1 MSDAES
7 EESSESGEQ
16 PPAVSAA
23 PYEKISCLGEG
34 AFGAVWLARCKS
46 SGRHVA
52 LKEVSRQLADP
63 ALLVPERDLLRQV
76 AEAREQGSWVS
87 PALTGLVAAFTSAFA
102 VSLAMD
108 LVEGGNLLEHL
119 KAEGRMPAFRVER
132 YGAEIAS
139 ALKWLHGA
147 GWLYRDLKLS
157 NVMLSLSEESLGRVK
172 LIDYGF
178 AFRGL
183 EASQAVGTLQ
193 TMAPE
198 VICCARAAW
207 KEELQLDFLPSSA
220 LVWKLRAA
228 IESIELDQEAL
239 RVSSPLFSLKTFLA
253 TSSAATVSMVAS
265 LLSSSPTLF
274 ILMPSLTTVIFLYSS
289 LSESAA
295 ARYKANA
302 KYNYGQNSKL
312 AATAETS
319 LAIAESRKVFFPF
332 GVGLTAITAAACV
345 TLRIFNEKIGDFIP
359 EGQSFSTILAGD
371 NVVLI
376 LFALASMVGAT
387 LTSLTYDVSTR
398 AALVLDESIQAS
410 AQSDWEATR
419 LPKRAK
425 EPTPEE
431 RKGTSSSPR

>member
-183 EASQAVGTLQ
+183 EASKAVGTLQ

-207 KEELQLDFLPSSA
+207 KEELQLDFLPSSYGPTADWWSLGA
-220 LVWKLRAA
+220 LLFELLAGVPPFGHHDDVLLEGRQVLEAQLKGPEWPEDVSEAAKGAACGLLRL
-228 IESIELDQEAL
+228 EPSQRRWEE
-239 RVSSPLFSLKTFLA
+239 VSFSEGPGLPVRGDLGF
-253 TSSAATVSMVAS
+253 TV
-265 LLSSSPTLF
+265 
-274 ILMPSLTTVIFLYSS
+274 
-289 LSESAA
+289 ESAA
-295 ARYKANA
+295 AAR
-302 KYNYGQNSKL
+302 
-312 AATAETS
+312 
-319 LAIAESRKVFFPF
+319 
-332 GVGLTAITAAACV
+332 
-345 TLRIFNEKIGDFIP
+345 LRPRRG
-359 EGQSFSTILAGD
+359 
-371 NVVLI
+371 
-376 LFALASMVGAT
+376 
-387 LTSLTYDVSTR
+387 
-398 AALVLDESIQAS
+398 AALPMALEGPDPFE
-410 AQSDWEATR
+410 DW
-419 LPKRAK
+419 
-425 EPTPEE
+425 
-431 RKGTSSSPR
+431 